1 MTDLIPITA
10 LGTPG
15 GTQPQRARFGALH
28 LAEDDSMGLASFS
41 LRRGQ
46 GAPQAVALPGPGGF
60 LGGFA
65 QGQGIGA
72 LWMAPDQWLILGTG
86 QALGDFAAQVAVLL
100 PGGCVTDQTDAWAG
114 IEITSDAGPGPI
126 EALMSK
132 LVNIDL
138 AGFGPGRATR
148 TGLEHMSVFV
158 LRRSESQIAVLGMR
172 SAAASLW
179 HALTTA
185 AARLDHA
192 RGTA

>member
-1 MTDLIPITA
+1 MTDLTPTTA
-10 LGTPG
+10 LGA
-15 GTQPQRARFGALH
+15 TQPQQARFGALH
-28 LAEDDSMGLASFS
+28 LAEDDSVGLASFS

-46 GAPQAVALPGPGGF
+46 AAPQAVALPGPGGF
-60 LGGFA
+60 A
-65 QGQGIGA
+65 ETKGIGA
-72 LWMAPDQWLILGTG
+72 LWSGPDQWMILGAGRATD
-86 QALGDFAAQVAVLL
+86 DFAAEVAALL
-100 PGGCVTDQTDAWAG
+100 PGGVVTDQTDAWAVFQ
-114 IEITSDAGPGPI
+114 ITSDAGPAAI
-126 EALMSK
+126 EALLSK